1 MKSLSAIPRFIWYV
15 LDIVFALAL
24 FIFIILPMMLVEYLT
39 TSKED
44 KKFRKDF
51 DARQKELAES
61 EYRISFLPAKEMN
74 CGPFS
79 DIEKIKGRD
88 NAENQR
94 LFWLGYYEE
103 DDETSIF
110 ENKKFLWGNNKEH
123 EIIIDSV
130 RIAKIQKKQ

>member
-24 FIFIILPMMLVEYLT
+24 FIFIILPMMLFEYLT

-94 LFWLGYYEE
+94 LFWLGYEE
-103 DDETSIF
+103 DDETSTF
-110 ENKKFLWGNNKEH
+110 ENKKFLWGNNEEH

>member
-1 MKSLSAIPRFIWYV
+1 MKSLSVIPRFIWYV
-15 LDIVFALAL
+15 LDIVFSLAL

-61 EYRISFLPAKEMN
+61 EYRISFLPAKEMD

-79 DIEKIKGRD
+79 DIEKVKGRD

-103 DDETSIF
+103 DAETYSF
-110 ENKKFLWGNNKEH
+110 ENKKFLWGNNEEH

-130 RIAKIQKKQ
+130 GIVKIQKKQ